1 MKQLCRCVGCHKSG
15 MTEKKHGSSCCFTP
29 NVTFKTKNINV
40 QVRPSYCSAE
50 CEMEAFRTLK
60 RDPSLESMLKSYA
73 TFDFRYEDLLRNAQ
87 TKQMI
92 NNKLRAID
100 SNDYTIDGMLLP
112 NFVAARMDRSFDF
125 FREVIDL
132 GFHYDKNDLRFFN
145 FIYHHVEKKPMYLT
159 TVSEQN
165 KWIQSFL
172 KDNVDLFIKIS
183 VKHMEEYSGIAVDID
198 SFKGFETKK
207 DNNKPKNNNKKQKKE
222 DEDDYDE

>member
-1 MKQLCRCVGCHKSG
+1 MSKKNLCH
-15 MTEKKHGSSCCFTP
+15 
-29 NVTFKTKNINV
+29 
-40 QVRPSYCSAE
+40 
-50 CEMEAFRTLK
+50 
-60 RDPSLESMLKSYA
+60 
-73 TFDFRYEDLLRNAQ
+73 
-87 TKQMI
+87 
-92 NNKLRAID
+92 
-100 SNDYTIDGMLLP
+100 
-112 NFVAARMDRSFDF
+112 
-125 FREVIDL
+125 
-132 GFHYDKNDLRFFN
+132 
-145 FIYHHVEKKPMYLT
+145 LT